1 MHDKNATVN
10 FAVAFLHPLLAHFI
24 RAAHALIALAGMA
37 VAVRADADRLQLAVV
52 LLVVM
57 AAGSHGAV
65 NGLVVHR
72 FSLHVVVVMR
82 ETGAMRPQLLS
93 AKRGEICALRF
104 LVFACVHA
112 ACALE
117 KTGRSGYNKI
127 GNIDR

>member
-1 MHDKNATVN
+1 
-10 FAVAFLHPLLAHFI
+10 
-24 RAAHALIALAGMA
+24 MA

-65 NGLVVHR
+65 NGLVVHL

-82 ETGAMRPQLLS
+82 ETGAMRPLLLS

-112 ACALE
+112 ARALE
-117 KTGRSGYNKI
+117 KTGRSGYNKT